1 MVDLVVDL
9 VTNMMDYRGSSNMN
23 CWGSINNSGNW
34 GSFHFHSFDCSN
46 SRSGNSGGS
55 KYMSSRDYSSSI
67 VTNSRYNSSSI
78 GNNRSSL
85 HLNSLYLRNNW
96 SCCIDTSYQSMSV
109 GKILSLCI
117 RISSRCCKSAGSK
130 GKNNQELHTVK
141 DDTSRQS
148 PC

>member
-1 MVDLVVDL
+1 
-9 VTNMMDYRGSSNMN
+9 MD
-23 CWGSINNSGNW
+23 CWGSISNSGNW

-55 KYMSSRDYSSSI
+55 
-67 VTNSRYNSSSI
+67 
-78 GNNRSSL
+78 L

-96 SCCIDTSYQSMSV
+96 SCCVDTTYQAMSI

-117 RISSRCCKSAGSK
+117 SISSRCCKSAGSK
-130 GKNNQELHTVK
+130 GKNNQELHTDK

-148 PC
+148 PCTQR